1 MANIEQLAKEIGQL
15 TSDQIWELAI
25 CLIDNYKDSA
35 LLLKEDLDMVDNTS
49 TELQEYQHGSSS
61 EEVWMQWEQ

>member
-1 MANIEQLAKEIGQL
+1 MDNIEQLAKEIGQL

-49 TELQEYQHGSSS
+49 TEL
-61 EEVWMQWEQ
+61 